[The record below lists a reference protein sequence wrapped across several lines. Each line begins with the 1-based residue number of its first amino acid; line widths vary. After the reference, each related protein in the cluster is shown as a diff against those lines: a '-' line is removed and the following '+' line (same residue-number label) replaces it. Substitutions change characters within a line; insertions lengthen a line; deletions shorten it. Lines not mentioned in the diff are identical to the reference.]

1 MKKRYLFAA
10 AGVLSVM
17 LAMPFMAEDVFE
29 TEITIDLEDL
39 DEGGDEA
46 YLDLDELFA
55 DLEME
60 SEGLDYEMEEEPMSW
75 YVVQYH
81 EDEQDTIML
90 NDMLIVLP
98 ESWTGK
104 YDMILK
110 DDRVSFYHSASRA
123 GWLLKGGE
131 EGGLLFSLC
140 ASEEPDFD
148 TLPSF
153 QEMGQGSDGLSYY
166 MVFPTDLQAYPEEEE
181 IMEEYSALWEDIG
194 VVKEES
200 FALYD
205 LVMDEG
211 TEMEE
216 EMSEEF

>member
-1 MKKRYLFAA
+1 MKKSYVFAA

-17 LAMPFMAEDVFE
+17 LAMPFMAEEDVFE
-29 TEITIDLEDL
+29 TEITIDLDDMDED
-39 DEGGDEA
+39 GDEA
-46 YLDLDELFA
+46 LLDLDELFA

-60 SEGLDYEMEEEPMSW
+60 SEDLADGMEEEPMSW

-81 EDEQDTIML
+81 DDGQDTIML

-98 ESWTGK
+98 ESWSGK

-110 DDRVSFYHSASRA
+110 DDRVSFYHTASRA
-123 GWLLKGGE
+123 GWALKGE

-140 ASEEPDFD
+140 ASEEPDYD
-148 TLPSF
+148 ILPSF
-153 QEMGQGSDGLSYY
+153 QEMGQGSDGLYYY
-166 MVFPTDLQAYPEEEE
+166 MIFPTDLQAYPEEEE
-181 IMEEYSALWEDIG
+181 IMEEYSALWGDIG

-211 TEMEE
+211 MEE